1 MSAPFVSFQA
11 VKQAVSMREVL
22 EHYGLLD
29 TLKRRGD
36 DALTGPC
43 PIHQGT
49 NPTQFRV
56 SLSKN
61 CWNCFGG
68 CEGGNVLDFVMAM
81 EGVAVR
87 KAALLLAEWF
97 GVKSQDEPPKRSK
110 ETNGRRAVPATRN
123 QRPAAEA
130 TPASAD
136 QPVGRV
142 AEPGAP
148 VEKVAETPVGEAE
161 TATGE
166 NPPLPFAGLKD
177 LDAEHPFLKQRG
189 FSREAM
195 EELGVGYCRKGLMK
209 ERMAIPIHNA
219 QGELVAYVGRAIDDR
234 TPIEER
240 YRYPAG
246 FHREW
251 ELFNFHRAFR
261 ARKTNSFGLLV
272 TADFLDVFRLYEAG
286 YANAIALMGR
296 SVSPRQ
302 KQLLLGAVG
311 RKSRLT
317 LLVEAGEGLAE
328 LLLSLTRD
336 FALRWLPGRPEAL
349 TTAAVRT
356 LLEEDE

>member
-1 MSAPFVSFQA
+1 MNAPFVSFQA
-11 VKQAVSMREVL
+11 VKRAVSMREVL

-87 KAALLLAEWF
+87 KAALLLTEWF

-110 ETNGRRAVPATRN
+110 AMNGRRVVTATRN
-123 QRPAAEA
+123 QRPVAAA
-130 TPASAD
+130 TPVSAD
-136 QPVGRV
+136 P
-142 AEPGAP
+142 P
-148 VEKVAETPVGEAE
+148 VEKVDETPVDETE

-177 LDAEHPFLKQRG
+177 LDAEHHFLKQRG

-209 ERMAIPIHNA
+209 ERMAIPIHNT

-240 YRYPAG
+240 YRYPEG

-251 ELFNFHRAFR
+251 ELFNVHRAFR

-286 YANAIALMGR
+286 YANAVALMGR
-296 SVSPRQ
+296 GVSPRQ

-328 LLLSLTRD
+328 LLTSLARD
-336 FALRWLPGRPEAL
+336 FAVRWLPGRPEAL